1 MAKIKNVYDK
11 VSYDRLREEIKDIIV
26 YISQEKVKDIKDS
39 IHYRTAPK
47 GGVVPSITV
56 TIETKI
62 DTQVATIM
70 SCCKILKS
78 LLDKEGLSNFVV
90 LGIDEIS
97 NKLNEIQTFFSEKN
111 INLITDR
118 MIPLAFG
125 KGTIIE
131 TLASS
136 KEKQINFRIQ
146 MQEKILK
153 LIPLID
159 ELKSLKESI
168 RVKGGYE
175 IPHRMRITRKSDG

>member
-11 VSYDRLREEIKDIIV
+11 VSYDRLREDVKDIIV
-26 YISQEKVKDIKDS
+26 YISKEKVNDIEDS

-47 GGVVPSITV
+47 GGVVPSISV

-62 DTQVATIM
+62 DTQVATII

-78 LLDKEGLSNFVV
+78 LLDKEGLSPFVT

-97 NKLNEIQTFFSEKN
+97 NKLNEIQTFFSDKN

-118 MIPLAFG
+118 MIPLSFG
-125 KGTIIE
+125 KGTVID
-131 TLASS
+131 TLAAS
-136 KEKQINFRIQ
+136 KEKQINFRIS

-159 ELKSLKESI
+159 ELKSLKETMQ
-168 RVKGGYE
+168 VKGGYE
-175 IPHRMRITRKSDG
+175 KPHRMTLKRNKNE